1 MRRISSSNLHR
12 LLVAAAIAT
21 FTPGALAQDAA
32 ALARARERFRE
43 GAALE
48 ASGDWAR
55 ALEAF
60 KEVALVK
67 SNANVRF
74 NIAVCQE
81 KVGDYVQAAGSYRLA
96 LTEMGQGGS
105 KEIESAVQPAL
116 ATLVPTTPALLIQRG
131 DGASVA
137 EVTLDGRPLG
147 NPSIGVTL
155 QANPGPHVIKATAP
169 DREPLVLEF
178 TLTESERKT
187 VVIKLA
193 PKAKAAPTVVVKP
206 QEPAPPPPVVPKGSP
221 GMRAAGFV
229 VGGVGVAG
237 LAVAGAFFGLRQKAI
252 SDLDPICGKDRMSC
266 P

>member
-21 FTPGALAQDAA
+21 FTPGALSQDAA

-81 KVGDYVQAAGSYRLA
+81 KLGDYVQAAGSYRLA
-96 LTEMGQGGS
+96 LSEANQSNS
-105 KEIESAVQPAL
+105 KDMASAVQSAL
-116 ATLVPTTPALLIQRG
+116 AALEPKIPALLIKRG
-131 DGASVA
+131 EGAAVA
-137 EVTLDGRPLG
+137 EVTLDGRVVG
-147 NPSIGVTL
+147 NPSIGVTIPI
-155 QANPGPHVIKATAP
+155 NPGPHVIKASAA
-169 DREPLVLEF
+169 DRDPVTVEF
-178 TLTESERKT
+178 TL
-187 VVIKLA
+187 A
-193 PKAKAAPTVVVKP
+193 
-206 QEPAPPPPVVPKGSP
+206 
-221 GMRAAGFV
+221 
-229 VGGVGVAG
+229 
-237 LAVAGAFFGLRQKAI
+237 
-252 SDLDPICGKDRMSC
+252 
-266 P
+266 